1 MFSLIIAIISIALVA
16 VLALATVYY
25 GGSAFNQGATKAAA
39 SRLINEGQQIS
50 SGVKMLET
58 NRVQGATDAITTVAG
73 LAPSYLSTVPA
84 DYTQSTAIDPTTL
97 AGTGPFFAV
106 TLATVPSAVC
116 AQVNVNAGNSGTVA
130 AGSALFGCDTSTGA
144 NAGHVW
150 YNF

>member
-25 GGSAFNQGATKAAA
+25 GGAAFNQGATKAAA
-39 SRLINEGQQIS
+39 SRLINEGQQVS

-58 NRVQGATDAITTVAG
+58 NRSQGVTDAITTVTG
-73 LAPSYLSTVPA
+73 LAPSYLTAIPA
-84 DYTQSTAIDPTTL
+84 DYAGSTAIDQTTL

-106 TLATVPSAVC
+106 TAATVPAAVC
-116 AQVNVNAGNSGTVA
+116 AQVNVNAGNTGTVA
-130 AGSALFGCDTSTGA
+130 AGSSLFGCDTSTDA
-144 NAGHVW
+144 SAGKVW